1 MALEYTVGVAV
12 IQQLRTAANVTEKK
26 RHVVTF

>member
-12 IQQLRTAANVTEKK
+12 HQQLMTAANVTEKK
-26 RHVVTF
+26 RYVVTF